1 LESFPLVLN
10 SKELPAVHLV
20 AFWHETQCGKEPM
33 QASRH
38 CDRLGA
44 TAACTLRLMEEE
56 QRGDTRMGAS
66 VQDDAWF
73 GSVKVASALAK
84 QGYKA
89 VLQIKTGH
97 GLYPK
102 NILKQF
108 LKGHQAVF
116 R

>member
-1 LESFPLVLN
+1 
-10 SKELPAVHLV
+10 
-20 AFWHETQCGKEPM
+20 
-33 QASRH
+33 
-38 CDRLGA
+38 
-44 TAACTLRLMEEE
+44 MEEE